1 MKRTNLGILW
11 VAAFATT
18 LVFACGSDEKPSTG
32 STTDDDSSDSSSE
45 TPSSGSSA
53 PNNPKPP
60 ADGIGAPVLTDVD
73 PDTELSDLDD
83 DQLKEVCTAYVKTSD
98 AVSDSLGQLC
108 PAQSLFFAIQTES
121 VIDDESYQAECA
133 AQLDACEEQVEE
145 ANEET
150 PEQRCA
156 GAGACGAT
164 LEDFNACNA
173 QIAAMNRL
181 VLVPL
186 TKEKIQECSDTSH
199 QDAANKAAALG
210 VMFFVNLA
218 NVTAQ
223 TGGNPT
229 QADGPCQRIAETCP
243 EFGLA
248 LGAFGE
254 LGAFL

>member
-173 QIAAMNRL
+173 QQGRRPWRDVFRQLGQCHGSNRRQSHSSGWPL
-181 VLVPL
+181 SAYRGDLPGVRLGAGRVRRVGGVPL
-186 TKEKIQECSDTSH
+186 I
-199 QDAANKAAALG
+199 
-210 VMFFVNLA
+210 
-218 NVTAQ
+218 
-223 TGGNPT
+223 GGSGRRPLRRP
-229 QADGPCQRIAETCP
+229 AS
-243 EFGLA
+243 
-248 LGAFGE
+248 
-254 LGAFL
+254 